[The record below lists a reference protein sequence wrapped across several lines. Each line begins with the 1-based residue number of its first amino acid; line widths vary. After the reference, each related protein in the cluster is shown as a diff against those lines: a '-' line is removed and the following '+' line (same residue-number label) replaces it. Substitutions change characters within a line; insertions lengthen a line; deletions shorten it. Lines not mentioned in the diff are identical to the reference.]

1 LRHPAV
7 VTDCGS
13 SKRAISA
20 AAGALPDRRRF
31 VPGHPMAGAGADR
44 WALTAQLFEGRT
56 WLLCP
61 EHADPVAVDAV
72 ERLVAQVG
80 AKPVRIAAAA
90 HDRAVALTSHAPRLV
105 ASALIALAEHEG
117 ALDAAGPAFERIT
130 RGAGG
135 SPEMWRD
142 ILGSNADEI
151 ARALRLLVRELSSC
165 AEELEANGTARNLST
180 LAAAERAREA
190 FDSRR
195 R

>member
-1 LRHPAV
+1 V

-13 SKRAISA
+13 SKRGIASA
-20 AAGALPDRRRF
+20 ALALPERRRF

-44 WALTAQLFEGRT
+44 SALTAELYEGRT

-61 EHADPVAVDAV
+61 EQSDPVAVDAV
-72 ERLVAQVG
+72 ERLVTCIG
-80 AKPVRIAAAA
+80 ARPVRIGADA

-105 ASALIALAEHEG
+105 ASVLMALAEQAG

-142 ILGSNADEI
+142 ILGSNSDEI
-151 ARALRLLVRELSSC
+151 ARALRLLMG
-165 AEELEANGTARNLST
+165 ELEACAVELEGARVDRNLTT
-180 LAAAERAREA
+180 LAAAERAREK
-190 FDSRR
+190 FDAQRR
-195 R
+195 RPAG